1 MSAELPARNET
12 PLSILHVYK
21 DYAPVL
27 GGIENHVRD
36 LAEAQACAG
45 HRVTVLVASRTR
57 RHEDAILAGV
67 RVVRVARWGTVA
79 STPLAPGFLRWLPRL
94 DADIVHLH
102 FPHPPGEVAWLL
114 RGAGRPAVVTYHSDI
129 VRQRVIGA
137 LYRPL
142 LAHVLDRAA
151 AIIANSPPYVD
162 SSPELRRR
170 RAQCT
175 AVPLGVDLG
184 RFAGGAA
191 AAAAVRERL
200 LPGAGSRPVLLF
212 VGRLRYY
219 KGLDVL
225 LHALKRLPEAVLL
238 VVGDGPM
245 RTEWETLARRLH
257 APDRVVFAGDVD
269 AEELPACYR
278 LADVFVLP
286 STLRAEAFGTVL
298 VEAMAAGVPLVSTE
312 LATGTSWVNRHGET
326 GLVVPPSDPDAL
338 AAAITALLRDPEQ
351 RRRMGAAGRE
361 RARAEFSLQ
370 AMVTGVERVYRRVLS
385 RPSP

>member
-1 MSAELPARNET
+1 MSPELPARGDAR
-12 PLSILHVYK
+12 LSILHVYK

-36 LAEAQACAG
+36 LAEAQARAG

-57 RHEDAILAGV
+57 RHEDAILDGV

-79 STPLAPGFLRWLPRL
+79 STPLAPGFLRWLPHL
-94 DADIVHLH
+94 EADVVHLH

-114 RGAGRPAVVTYHSDI
+114 RGGGRPAVVTYHSDI

-142 LAHVLDRAA
+142 LARVLDRAA
-151 AIIANSPPYVD
+151 AIIADSPPYID

-170 RAQCT
+170 RAKCT
-175 AVPLGVDLG
+175 AVPLGIDLE
-184 RFAGGAA
+184 RFAGAATAA
-191 AAAAVRERL
+191 ASLRERL
-200 LPGAGSRPVLLF
+200 LPGAGSRAVLLF

-225 LHALKRLPEAVLL
+225 LHALVKLPNAVLL

-245 RTEWETLARRLH
+245 RTEWEALARRLH
-257 APDRVVFAGDVD
+257 APDRVVMAGDVSP
-269 AEELPACYR
+269 EELPGCYG
-278 LADVFVLP
+278 LADLLVLP

-298 VEAMAAGVPLVSTE
+298 LEAMAAGVPLVSTE
-312 LATGTSWVNRHGET
+312 LATGTSWVNRHGVT
-326 GLVVPPSDPDAL
+326 GLVVPPRDPAAL
-338 AAAITALLRDPEQ
+338 AEAIASLLADPE
-351 RRRMGAAGRE
+351 RCRRMGAAGRE
-361 RARAEFSLQ
+361 RARTELSLE
-370 AMVTGVERVYRRVLS
+370 AMVAGVERVYRRVLS
-385 RPSP
+385 RRSP